1 MYTNQL
7 FEMVTQSYHCIE
19 YYIKL
24 NCEITINNI
33 KQSLIWHFTP
43 SEISTLKHLT
53 YLQFFHCF
61 EHAFIVGI
69 TQFIPT

>member
-1 MYTNQL
+1 MYTDQL
-7 FEMVTQSYHCIE
+7 FEMVTQSYHSIE

-43 SEISTLKHLT
+43 SEISIKNLT

-61 EHAFIVGI
+61 ENAFIVGI